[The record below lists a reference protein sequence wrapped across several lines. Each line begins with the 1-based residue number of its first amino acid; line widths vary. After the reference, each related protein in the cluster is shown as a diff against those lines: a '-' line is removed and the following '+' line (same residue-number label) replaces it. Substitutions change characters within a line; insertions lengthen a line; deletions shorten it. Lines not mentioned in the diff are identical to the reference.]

1 MCAKPT
7 GFLAGDI
14 DFMSQ
19 VAAFCQKG
27 APAVKV
33 LLVFNRHAAGVN
45 ERRVDALAAAFA
57 DAGHS
62 VVRIDSYDPLMSEQA
77 RSVGCI
83 CIAGG
88 DGTVRDVMARLAV
101 VPPTL
106 RIAVYPLGTI
116 NLIAREAGFE
126 TDCDRFVARATSA
139 DAPNLFHIVRMNE
152 GLVLVCAS
160 VGPDS
165 AAVAGVTADMK
176 RRFRRFAYLLSALNL
191 LYRWPRNRIEV
202 SVDGKD
208 HACEAAYVLNGKYYA
223 GPWSLDARAS
233 LRDASIQILLLPK
246 ARRRDYLR
254 LIAATIIH
262 PVLGDRDWQRLTG
275 STVDIR
281 SSLALPV
288 QADGDITANLPV
300 RFSVRPGAVA
310 FG

>member
-1 MCAKPT
+1 MK
-7 GFLAGDI
+7 I
-14 DFMSQ
+14 
-19 VAAFCQKG
+19 
-27 APAVKV
+27 
-33 LLVFNRHAAGVN
+33 LLIFNRHAARVN
-45 ERRVDALAAAFA
+45 ERRIEALAAAFA
-57 DAGHS
+57 TAGHS
-62 VVRIDSYDPLMSEQA
+62 VERIDSYDPAMPEKACLSD
-77 RSVGCI
+77 CI

-88 DGTVRDVMARLAV
+88 DGTVRDVMARLADMPSNV
-101 VPPTL
+101 

-116 NLIAREAGFE
+116 NLIAREAGYE

-139 DAPNLFHIVRMNE
+139 DASSLFHMVRMND

-191 LYRWPRNRIEV
+191 LYRWPRDRIEV
-202 SVDGKD
+202 SVDGEN

-262 PVLGDRDWQRLTG
+262 PAFGDRRWQRLTG

-281 SSLALPV
+281 SSQALPV

-300 RFSVRPGAVA
+300 RFSIKPGAVA